1 MPCTRIFIVLVLV
14 VPNRVH
20 TLNQVEHSSTGATFT
35 MSYLLRNQ
43 HRLSSKPG
51 STGSIHYNKGTLSFP
66 RSSLSS
72 GLQQSRQSS
81 IHAGGGGGQVQIQ
94 RQQQQQQQHHATQ
107 QQLPPQQQ
115 QRVQG
120 VISMEEGTFL

>member
-20 TLNQVEHSSTGATFT
+20 TLNQVEHSSTVATFT

-94 RQQQQQQQHHATQ
+94 RQQQHHHAPQ
-107 QQLPPQQQ
+107 QQLPPQQQQQ

>member
-1 MPCTRIFIVLVLV
+1 
-14 VPNRVH
+14 
-20 TLNQVEHSSTGATFT
+20 

-72 GLQQSRQSS
+72 GLQQSRPPS

-94 RQQQQQQQHHATQ
+94 RQQQQHHHATQ
-107 QQLPPQQQ
+107 QQLPPQQQQQQQ